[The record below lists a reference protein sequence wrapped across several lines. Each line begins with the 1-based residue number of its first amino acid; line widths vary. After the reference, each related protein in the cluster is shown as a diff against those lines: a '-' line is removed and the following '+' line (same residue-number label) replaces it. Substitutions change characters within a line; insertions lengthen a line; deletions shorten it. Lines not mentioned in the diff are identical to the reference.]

1 MGSNLDM
8 PGSNANEP
16 SSAMARKPEV
26 ALAGLPEEILLAI
39 LLYLEPADIARLQ
52 QASRKFCG
60 LFRDNT
66 FWRLICL
73 QESPFLESYNRRR
86 VGGLY
91 NSSPS
96 PDSLQRIAI
105 QVNHDEDIKSEWQAP
120 VKKERRRIMANWDP
134 TYVGEDVSWYSEYI
148 QRHGKIAINWLQQ
161 PQISEG
167 SEMRVNE
174 VKGVALYRP
183 DNPECEPGRAGSVFA
198 VSPLEDGS
206 VCLWDVNGTRRKPG
220 GIAVKSEPGILFI
233 DGPRGNNSLRSKRVD
248 SGVTECVAVDSYRGR
263 AFVAV
268 QSHLLEV
275 DLERMSVAGCESFP
289 WSITTMSTA
298 NPDLPLTVGTTHGL
312 HIHDHRARGSAM
324 QRVDDGNGIDQ
335 FDRSG
340 ANGYYERSMRALF
353 ADDPLPPY
361 TPLAQPGPL
370 SILHLGELGGASNDI
385 YVAGRFSNILHYDR
399 RKFGTIKDSIHSGAR
414 LCSMTSLPY
423 SYNHLASEGRRKGQM
438 SVAEVKESKE
448 LKGHTLVACGEYNT
462 KGSLELYGLRSGAS
476 SSSPLLSSETIKNR
490 QTSSPSKLLSV
501 SNHGTRLVV
510 SNGSG
515 LIKWFERDGF
525 TEVRKCRVGQSR
537 AAQGTGPRTLGP
549 VSGCEDMARKLLP
562 IAHKETIKNNEILF
576 WTGERLGLVGFSARS
591 GFTADEFEQEAKS
604 AMELEQERVER
615 GYREGMRLAL
625 QRQAE
630 DVRFVRGLGLGAAM

>member
-1 MGSNLDM
+1 
-8 PGSNANEP
+8 
-16 SSAMARKPEV
+16 
-26 ALAGLPEEILLAI
+26 
-39 LLYLEPADIARLQ
+39 
-52 QASRKFCG
+52 
-60 LFRDNT
+60 
-66 FWRLICL
+66 
-73 QESPFLESYNRRR
+73 
-86 VGGLY
+86 
-91 NSSPS
+91 
-96 PDSLQRIAI
+96 
-105 QVNHDEDIKSEWQAP
+105 
-120 VKKERRRIMANWDP
+120 MANWDP

-399 RKFGTIKDSIHSGAR
+399 RNFGTIKDSIHSGAR

-423 SYNHLASEGRRKGQM
+423 PYNHLASEGRRKGQM

>member
-66 FWRLICL
+66 FWRSICL

-399 RKFGTIKDSIHSGAR
+399 RNFGTIKDSIHSGAR

-423 SYNHLASEGRRKGQM
+423 PYNHLASEGRRKGQM